1 MSYLIQVKKGIKSNY
16 QIILY
21 HGKFF
26 EKLGSYNFFVNKMGV
41 KFVFLD
47 IDRVTFWLIKGASC
61 DLLIYKLLKT
71 YKLWNTRYKV

>member
-41 KFVFLD
+41 KFVFIN
-47 IDRVTFWLIKGASC
+47 IDRVIF
-61 DLLIYKLLKT
+61 
-71 YKLWNTRYKV
+71 